1 MVCASAK
8 GELCAACLP
17 RTSLKHNKKHVYVL
31 LKIWGAGKAEAIMEG
46 SSADDTPHEERKAA
60 LYNEA
65 SFIHADIGAD
75 ASTDKKLTADA
86 IEVCH
91 SCLC

>member
-1 MVCASAK
+1 
-8 GELCAACLP
+8 
-17 RTSLKHNKKHVYVL
+17 
-31 LKIWGAGKAEAIMEG
+31 MEG